1 MKLYGIGGLGAD
13 RRVFQDLHLDLDFEC
28 IDWISPMGNE
38 SIEHYSKRLL
48 QMINVDESFALLG
61 GSFGG
66 LVAVEICKI
75 ITPKVLILV
84 SSAEV
89 RKELHPMALFI
100 GKLKILKFLPVL
112 FFKPP
117 KQIVRI
123 VFDADNKN
131 LLYDILRDTDPQFV
145 KWALNELTS
154 WENIER
160 VKVPILKLIGDKDRL
175 FPPLKASNSI
185 FIDRG
190 GHFMIVDR
198 AKELSKAINQFVSPL
213 H

>member
-1 MKLYGIGGLGAD
+1 MKIYGIGGLGAD
-13 RRVFQDLHLDLDFEC
+13 RRVFQDLHLDTDFEC
-28 IDWISPMGNE
+28 IDWIAPLSNE
-38 SIEHYSKRLL
+38 SIRQYSKRLL
-48 QMINVDESFALLG
+48 QVIHVEESFALLG
-61 GSFGG
+61 VSFGG
-66 LVAVEICKI
+66 LVAVEICNF

-89 RKELHPMALFI
+89 RKELHPIALFI

-123 VFDADNKN
+123 VFDADNKD
-131 LLYDILRDTDPQFV
+131 LLYDILRDTDPHFV

-154 WENIER
+154 WENIDR
-160 VKVPILKLIGDKDRL
+160 VKVPMLKLMGDKDRL

-198 AKELSKAINQFVSPL
+198 ANELSKLINQYESSL